1 MMLDAQDG
9 KGVLQQLARKAD
21 TEEQRDARQRG
32 DKARRPELC
41 LSGDGHR
48 NGLRGHG
55 AGACG
60 SMECEAGG
68 LARARIAGARSY
80 KLEADLV
87 DDAKANERGQREA
100 DADGEQ
106 VNIDG

>member
-1 MMLDAQDG
+1 
-9 KGVLQQLARKAD
+9 
-21 TEEQRDARQRG
+21 
-32 DKARRPELC
+32 
-41 LSGDGHR
+41 
-48 NGLRGHG
+48 
-55 AGACG
+55 
-60 SMECEAGG
+60 MECEAGG

-87 DDAKANERGQREA
+87 DDAKADERGQREA